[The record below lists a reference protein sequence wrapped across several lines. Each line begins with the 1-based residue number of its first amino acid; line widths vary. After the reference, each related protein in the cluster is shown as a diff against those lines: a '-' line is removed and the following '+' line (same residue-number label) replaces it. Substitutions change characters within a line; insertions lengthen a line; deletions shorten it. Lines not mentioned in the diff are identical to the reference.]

1 MIPGHDPP
9 DLSDQE
15 HAQMQISVH
24 KSDDAVT
31 RIVLEGRLDVA
42 GSATA
47 ELPVSTACGAAKNV
61 IVDMTGVAFLASI
74 GIRLLLANAKAVTRR
89 GGRMILVG
97 VQDQVRQTITMS
109 GLADLLPM
117 VDDEDTARR
126 QIAG

>member
-1 MIPGHDPP
+1 
-9 DLSDQE
+9 
-15 HAQMQISVH
+15 MQITVH

-61 IVDMTGVAFLASI
+61 IVDMTDVAFLASI

-117 VDDEDTARR
+117 VDDEETARR

>member
-1 MIPGHDPP
+1 
-9 DLSDQE
+9 
-15 HAQMQISVH
+15 MQISVQ

-47 ELPVSTACGAAKNV
+47 ELPVSTACGAATNV

-74 GIRLLLANAKAVTRR
+74 GIRLLLANAKTVTRR
-89 GGRMILVG
+89 GGRMVLVG
-97 VQDQVRQTITMS
+97 VQDQVGQTITMS

-117 VDDEDTARR
+117 VEDEDAARR
-126 QIAG
+126 LIAG